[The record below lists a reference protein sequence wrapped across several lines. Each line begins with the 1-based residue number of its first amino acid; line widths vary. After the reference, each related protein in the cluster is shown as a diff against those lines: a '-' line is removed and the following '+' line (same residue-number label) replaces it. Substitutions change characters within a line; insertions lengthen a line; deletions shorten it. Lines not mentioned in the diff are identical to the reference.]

1 MAPPAGQRS
10 INAFFK
16 APAIATSVFR
26 KPARADPPETE
37 EVETESVPDR
47 ADVVAEE
54 ASRGGADW
62 HLGGERRPVATYGRR
77 RRGEA
82 RRAGAAPSKD
92 DAGQADDAPSTSGA
106 RSDPVDAKRA
116 RTEVATTL
124 RDGSSRANSRAAAPG
139 MKQLF
144 LDLGQKNFGHRKCP
158 ECGLLYAVG
167 EPEDERTHAKFHAE
181 ATGRVLSGGS
191 AGGSSQSPGCVGVPC
206 PKTWRDAA
214 AWTCEHDPSGRFVAH
229 IRPDDHRARWGKA
242 TELAKFVG
250 DELGAPNGWVLGEDA
265 ETRGT
270 AAFAYVLRDRI
281 VGAVFAE
288 PVRRAYRTIPDDGG
302 ETGGESLP
310 GESPPGESPPGESPG
325 SRTAAHYGGKV
336 LRRRAAPTRAVMGIR
351 AAWVHPAHRRR
362 GIATTLLRVAR
373 ERLVPGYACDEK
385 EVAWTQPTEDG
396 ASLAAATCGLGDGT
410 FLVY

>member
-229 IRPDDHRARWGKA
+229 IGPDDHRARWGKA
-242 TELAKFVG
+242 TELAEFVG

-265 ETRGT
+265 KTRGT
-270 AAFAYVLRDRI
+270 RAFAYVLRDRI

-288 PVRRAYRTIPDDGG
+288 PLRRAYRTVPDDGG
-302 ETGGESLP
+302 ETGVEPRVGGDDGP
-310 GESPPGESPPGESPG
+310 TNDG
-325 SRTAAHYGGKV
+325 SRPVTHYGGKI
-336 LRRRAAPTRAVMGIR
+336 LRRRDVPTRAVMGVR

-362 GIATTLLRVAR
+362 GIATRLLGVAR
-373 ERLVPGYACDEK
+373 ERLVPGYACDAR

-396 ASLAAATCGLGDGT
+396 RALAAATCGLGDGT

>member
-229 IRPDDHRARWGKA
+229 IGPDDHRARWGKA

-250 DELGAPNGWVLGEDA
+250 DELGAPRGWVLGEDA

-302 ETGGESLP
+302 ETGGESRV
-310 GESPPGESPPGESPG
+310 GESTAGESDDGFPPGDPLRRKSSPPPRRADPRGHGYPRGVGPPRAPAARHRDAFASRREGASGARVRVRREGGCVDAADGGWPRARGGDVRARGRDVPG
-325 SRTAAHYGGKV
+325 V
-336 LRRRAAPTRAVMGIR
+336 LRR
-351 AAWVHPAHRRR
+351 
-362 GIATTLLRVAR
+362 
-373 ERLVPGYACDEK
+373 
-385 EVAWTQPTEDG
+385 
-396 ASLAAATCGLGDGT
+396 
-410 FLVY
+410 

>member
-16 APAIATSVFR
+16 APAIATSVIR
-26 KPARADPPETE
+26 KPARADRSETAEAETE
-37 EVETESVPDR
+37 RVPDR

-92 DAGQADDAPSTSGA
+92 DGGQADDAPSTSGA

-229 IRPDDHRARWGKA
+229 IGPDDHRARWGKA
-242 TELAKFVG
+242 TELAEFVG

-265 ETRGT
+265 KTRGT
-270 AAFAYVLRDRI
+270 RAFAYVLRDRI

-288 PVRRAYRTIPDDGG
+288 PLRRAYRTVPDDGG
-302 ETGGESLP
+302 ETGVEPRVGGDDGP
-310 GESPPGESPPGESPG
+310 TNDG
-325 SRTAAHYGGKV
+325 SRPVTHYGGKI
-336 LRRRAAPTRAVMGIR
+336 LRRRDVPTRAVMGVR

-362 GIATTLLRVAR
+362 GIATRLLRVAR
-373 ERLVPGYACDEK
+373 ERLVPGYACDAR

-396 ASLAAATCGLGDGT
+396 RALAAATCGLGDGT

>member
-16 APAIATSVFR
+16 APAIATSVIR
-26 KPARADPPETE
+26 KPARADPPETAE
-37 EVETESVPDR
+37 AETERVPDR

-82 RRAGAAPSKD
+82 RRTGAAPSKD
-92 DAGQADDAPSTSGA
+92 DDAPSTSA

-116 RTEVATTL
+116 RSEVATTL

-158 ECGLLYAVG
+158 ECGMLYAVG

-181 ATGRVLSGGS
+181 ATGR
-191 AGGSSQSPGCVGVPC
+191 AAAATGSSQSPGRSPGCVGVPC

-229 IRPDDHRARWGKA
+229 IGPDDHRARWGKA
-242 TELAKFVG
+242 TELAEFVG

-265 ETRGT
+265 KTRGT
-270 AAFAYVLRDRI
+270 RAFAYVLRDRI

-288 PVRRAYRTIPDDGG
+288 PLRRAYRTVPDDGG
-302 ETGGESLP
+302 ETGGEP
-310 GESPPGESPPGESPG
+310 RVGGDENGEQNLPG
-325 SRTAAHYGGKV
+325 SRPVTHYGGKI
-336 LRRRAAPTRAVMGIR
+336 LRRRDVPTRAVMGVR

-362 GIATTLLRVAR
+362 GIATRLLRVAR
-373 ERLVPGYACDEK
+373 ERLVPGYACDAR

-396 ASLAAATCGLGDGT
+396 RALAAATCGLVDGT